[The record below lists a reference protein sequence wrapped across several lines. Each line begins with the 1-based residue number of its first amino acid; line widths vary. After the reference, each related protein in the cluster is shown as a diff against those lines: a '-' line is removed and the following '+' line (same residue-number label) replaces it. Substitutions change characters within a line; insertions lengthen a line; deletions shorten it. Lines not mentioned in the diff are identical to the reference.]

1 MNDETIQEIINDFY
15 MLARQAECGT
25 LRIEELV
32 IEDVLVLLEKS
43 LTYCDSKQ
51 HGDTVDEAKEIFNGV
66 MQAEAHREI
75 LCCQFLMGLADCI
88 RQEFEKALYLYQ
100 EIKNAYDMRSL
111 DENFVNTH
119 TYESLVQVKQ
129 RDLNLFL
136 EISHCVYDINVGR
149 MRGKDKLNITFLL
162 KDSAEWSCEELYQKF
177 SASPDMEV
185 RIAVAPFCMG
195 TRKTIFDT
203 YQKTISY
210 FQHRGMDVT
219 GLYDMD
225 RGEYLDWSCME
236 RPDILFLLNPHYQAF
251 EQSADICRFPLSVL
265 NVYIPYGMMIYGR
278 VQDQFN
284 QMSHMLCWKIFC
296 ESPIHKEM
304 AKKYSDIGDSN
315 VEVSGYVK
323 MDSFYADSKAEESAW
338 WKIARADSQAS
349 VKKIIYAPH
358 YSIREGF
365 AGFGN
370 FDKIY
375 RKILAYAKDHKDT
388 TSWVIRP
395 HPMLRAQCVVEG
407 LFKDEEEYDD
417 YLQEWEDLPNASV
430 SREGMYIDLFK
441 TSDAM
446 IVDSVSFL
454 AEYLYAH
461 KPMLFLTRDR
471 QTFNDFGQ
479 KLREVL
485 YTADGGDFDKICE
498 FLEDVVLQEQD
509 TMKEKRETFF
519 RENLDYANRDAGLA
533 SDYIFHFIQEQW
545 KANRKTGSK

>member
-15 MLARQAECGT
+15 ALAKEAEQGA
-25 LRIEELV
+25 LDINELA
-32 IEDVLVLLEKS
+32 IGDVLVLLDKS

-51 HGDTVDEAKEIFNGV
+51 HNDIIGEAQEIFHNIG
-66 MQAEAHREI
+66 QRENQKEI
-75 LCCQFLMGLADCI
+75 LCAQFLVELADCI
-88 RQEFEKALYLYQ
+88 RQEFERASSLYQ

-111 DENFVNTH
+111 DEDFVDTH

-129 RDLNLFL
+129 RDLDLFHK
-136 EISHCVYDINVGR
+136 ISQRVYDINLRR
-149 MRGKDKLNITFLL
+149 MRGKDKLKITFFL
-162 KDSAEWSCEELYQKF
+162 KDSAEWSCEELFQKF

-185 RIAVAPFCMG
+185 RIAVAPFCIG
-195 TRKTIFDT
+195 TRKTVFDT
-203 YQKTISY
+203 YQKTIFY
-210 FQHRGMDVT
+210 FQNRGMDVT
-219 GLYDMD
+219 GMYDMHK
-225 RGEYLDWSCME
+225 GKYLDWSSIGK
-236 RPDILFLLNPHYQAF
+236 PDILFLLNPHYQAF
-251 EQSADICRFPLSVL
+251 ERSADICRFPLSVL
-265 NVYIPYGMMIYGR
+265 NVYIPYGIMIYGN

-304 AKKYSDIGDSN
+304 ARKYSDIGDSN

-323 MDSFYADSKAEESAW
+323 MDSVYANSRTEESQW
-338 WKIARADSQAS
+338 WKVADTKTRAS

-358 YSIREGF
+358 YSIKEGF

-375 RKILAYAKDHKDT
+375 QKIFEYAKSHKDT

-395 HPMLRAQCVVEG
+395 HPMLRAQCVLEG

-417 YLQEWEDLPNASV
+417 YLRKWEDLPNASV

-446 IVDSVSFL
+446 ILDSVSFL
-454 AEYLYAH
+454 AEYLYVH
-461 KPMLFLTRDR
+461 KPMLFLNRDR

-479 KLREVL
+479 GLKEVL
-485 YTADGGDFDKICE
+485 YTADGGDFEKICQFVE
-498 FLEDVVLQEQD
+498 TVVLQGQD
-509 TMKEKRETFF
+509 SMKEKREKFF
-519 RENLDYANRDAGLA
+519 YDNLDYADRQAGLA
-533 SDYIFHFIQEQW
+533 SDYIFHYIERQW
-545 KANRKTGSK
+545 KA